1 MQAGPPQLKSS
12 SSSSSLEHASQLM
25 ATSSGT
31 EVGHEEVEEEVE
43 YVEEIVEYEEEEA
56 TEGEAEEEEEGKEP
70 EQAPA
75 SGAAADAT
83 AKPDDKAAREKPL
96 DDGAKEHDEQEETPR
111 IPPSSSAQDLSVDL
125 PESAVAQHGDLAGP
139 AAAARSET
147 SSQPGPSQPG
157 GAGVDLDFKQLEAQ
171 AAKVANEVSKVALD
185 VSSKLSAGLRS
196 AFGGAEQASSG
207 AGASLTKLAGGL
219 TSWWG
224 SLDPAPQPARD
235 ETAELVAS
243 SNKASGE
250 LQQLFGLS
258 AEENLVEHFKCK
270 LLQTYSCSH
279 NSHTPAIQLAFQGTL
294 YVTDRH
300 TCYCVEERGRKA
312 PFKVPHNLVVKATR
326 QRPARKG
333 DLSDVLKL
341 ELSNGQWLAFKDFD
355 SGSALDSALAL
366 VEHLMEGS

>member
-1 MQAGPPQLKSS
+1 MQAGTSHLRPPSS
-12 SSSSSLEHASQLM
+12 SNSSIEHVELM

-31 EVGHEEVEEEVE
+31 EVGVEVEEEVE
-43 YVEEIVEYEEEEA
+43 YVEEVVEYEDEEV
-56 TEGEAEEEEEGKEP
+56 EEEEEEHTVGTSKEQ
-70 EQAPA
+70 EQVPA
-75 SGAAADAT
+75 CGAVDAT
-83 AKPDDKAAREKPL
+83 VESESRPSAEKAPNTDDKKQ
-96 DDGAKEHDEQEETPR
+96 DEDEIAPE
-111 IPPSSSAQDLSVDL
+111 IPPSSSAQEMSVNAAKSAPAL
-125 PESAVAQHGDLAGP
+125 PGSTQTIDPDDVIFVQASDA
-139 AAAARSET
+139 
-147 SSQPGPSQPG
+147 PSNTT

-171 AAKVANEVSKVALD
+171 AAKVANQVSHLALD
-185 VSSKLSAGLRS
+185 VSSKLTAGLRS
-196 AFGGAEQASSG
+196 AFGGAEQASTG

-224 SLDPAPQPARD
+224 ALDPAPQPQRD

-270 LLQTYSCSH
+270 LLQTYSCNH

-312 PFKVPHNLVVKATR
+312 PFKVPHSLVVKATR

-366 VEHLMEGS
+366 VEHLTESS

>member
-1 MQAGPPQLKSS
+1 MQAGRTQLRPPSS
-12 SSSSSLEHASQLM
+12 SNSSIEHVELM

-31 EVGHEEVEEEVE
+31 EVGAEVEEEVE
-43 YVEEIVEYEEEEA
+43 YVEEIVEYEDEEV
-56 TEGEAEEEEEGKEP
+56 EEEEEEHVVGTSKGQGQVP
-70 EQAPA
+70 VC
-75 SGAAADAT
+75 GAVDAT
-83 AKPDDKAAREKPL
+83 VESESKPSSEKAPNAEDKKQ
-96 DDGAKEHDEQEETPR
+96 DEDETALK
-111 IPPSSSAQDLSVDL
+111 IPPSSSAQELSVDAANK
-125 PESAVAQHGDLAGP
+125 SAPAQSRG
-139 AAAARSET
+139 ARTVDSNENKLV
-147 SSQPGPSQPG
+147 QPPDNPSNTT
-157 GAGVDLDFKQLEAQ
+157 GAGVDLDLKQLEAQ
-171 AAKVANEVSKVALD
+171 AAKVANQVSHLALD
-185 VSSKLSAGLRS
+185 VSSKLTAGLRS

-224 SLDPAPQPARD
+224 SLDPAPQPQRD

-258 AEENLVEHFKCK
+258 PEENLVEHFKCK
-270 LLQTYSCSH
+270 MLQTYSCNH

-300 TCYCVEERGRKA
+300 TCFCVEERGRKA
-312 PFKVPHNLVVKATR
+312 PFKVPHSLVVKATR

-341 ELSNGQWLAFKDFD
+341 ELSNEEWLTFKDFD

-366 VEHLMEGS
+366 VEHLTESS

>member
-1 MQAGPPQLKSS
+1 MQAGTSQLRPPSS
-12 SSSSSLEHASQLM
+12 TNSSIEHVELM

-31 EVGHEEVEEEVE
+31 EVGAEVEEEVE
-43 YVEEIVEYEEEEA
+43 YVEEVVEYEDEEIEEEEEA
-56 TEGEAEEEEEGKEP
+56 YDVGTSKGQ
-70 EQAPA
+70 EQV
-75 SGAAADAT
+75 SVCGAAVDAT
-83 AKPDDKAAREKPL
+83 AKSEPKPSSDKPPNDEDKKQ
-96 DDGAKEHDEQEETPR
+96 DGDETGPR
-111 IPPSSSAQDLSVDL
+111 IPPSSSAQELSVDAVK
-125 PESAVAQHGDLAGP
+125 SAPAQPSGAQTVDSNENKSSDH
-139 AAAARSET
+139 SSNIT
-147 SSQPGPSQPG
+147 SG
-157 GAGVDLDFKQLEAQ
+157 GVDLDFKQLEAQ
-171 AAKVANEVSKVALD
+171 AAKVANQVSHLALD
-185 VSSKLSAGLRS
+185 VSSKLTAGLRS

-224 SLDPAPQPARD
+224 SLDPAPQPQRD

-258 AEENLVEHFKCK
+258 PEENLVEHFKCK
-270 LLQTYSCSH
+270 LLQTYSCNH
-279 NSHTPAIQLAFQGTL
+279 NPHTPAIQLAFQGTL

-312 PFKVPHNLVVKATR
+312 PFKVPHSLVVKATR

-341 ELSNGQWLAFKDFD
+341 ELSNGHWLAFKDFD

-366 VEHLMEGS
+366 VEHLTESS

>member
-1 MQAGPPQLKSS
+1 
-12 SSSSSLEHASQLM
+12 M

-31 EVGHEEVEEEVE
+31 EVGVEVEEEVE
-43 YVEEIVEYEEEEA
+43 YVEEVVEYEDEEVL
-56 TEGEAEEEEEGKEP
+56 EEEEEEEEEVDSGK
-70 EQAPA
+70 QQKS
-75 SGAAADAT
+75 SGTADAT
-83 AKPDDKAAREKPL
+83 VKTERSSSPAQSFDEAPK
-96 DDGAKEHDEQEETPR
+96 DGQQETAPR
-111 IPPSSSAQDLSVDL
+111 IPPSSTAQELSIDSAKSSL
-125 PESAVAQHGDLAGP
+125 AQAGDSEEATATAQT
-139 AAAARSET
+139 AAEQSE
-147 SSQPGPSQPG
+147 PSQSA

-171 AAKVANEVSKVALD
+171 AAKVAKEVSHLALD
-185 VSSKLSAGLRS
+185 VSSKLTAGLRS
-196 AFGGAEQASSG
+196 AFGGAEQASAG

-224 SLDPAPQPARD
+224 SLDPAPTPARD

-243 SNKASGE
+243 ANKARCCGRAGSEASGE

-270 LLQTYSCSH
+270 LLQTYSCNH

-312 PFKVPHNLVVKATR
+312 PFKVPHSLVVKATR

-341 ELSNGQWLAFKDFD
+341 DLSNGQWLSFKDFD

-366 VEHLMEGS
+366 VEHLTDSS